1 VRQVIA
7 GMELDYRGRNIE
19 WKISD
24 LPSAHGDPG
33 LIKQVWVNL
42 ISNAVKYTRR
52 RNPAVIEIGSTTG
65 DGGKT
70 VFYVR
75 DNGAGF
81 DMKFSQKLFGV
92 FDRLHRPEEFEGVGI
107 GLANAKRIIGRH
119 GGRIWAD
126 GVPDQGALF
135 SFTIPGGC

>member
-1 VRQVIA
+1 
-7 GMELDYRGRNIE
+7 
-19 WKISD
+19 
-24 LPSAHGDPG
+24 
-33 LIKQVWVNL
+33 
-42 ISNAVKYTRR
+42 
-52 RNPAVIEIGSTTG
+52 VIEIGSTTG

-92 FDRLHRPEEFEGVGI
+92 FERLHRPEEFEGVGI